1 MNETYLTNHPGN
13 FTNIMTNDQSISYLK
28 QDLSFVD
35 PYPRS
40 RGIAGAA
47 FGAGSG
53 LNVSASDI

>member
-1 MNETYLTNHPGN
+1 
-13 FTNIMTNDQSISYLK
+13 MTNDQSISYLK